1 MRLFWVAIAGAA
13 GAVTRYGV
21 GRAFAVRDFPW
32 ATLVINLSGSF
43 LLGLLLGTA
52 VTRHWQELTTVAL
65 GTGFLGAYTTFS
77 TFSTETYTL
86 ARTDRLGMAALYV
99 AVSIAGGVAAAALG
113 WTIGRQVA

>member
-1 MRLFWVAIAGAA
+1 MRVMWVAIAGAA

-32 ATLVINLSGSF
+32 ATLVINLTGSF
-43 LLGLLLGTA
+43 LLGLLLGAA
-52 VTRHWQELTTVAL
+52 VTRHWPELTTVAL

-86 ARTDRLGMAALYV
+86 ARTDRIGIAALYV
-99 AVSIAGGVAAAALG
+99 AVSIAGGIASAAIG
-113 WTIGRQVA
+113 WTIGRRIA